1 MHVYQKLKSKP
12 TVSTEMSNAEDKWA
26 SILESLSAQC
36 NEHKVSDAFQQ
47 TLCSDLIDKALIPIV
62 KEAPASTRVYPPDSA
77 IQALTV
83 HFGWSAT
90 TRSGVRLTV
99 YRHSSSLRMT
109 VFIVCSFVDE
119 TSFDYKA
126 IMTEKEV
133 AEELK
138 LRLDGLRKQDTSR

>member
-1 MHVYQKLKSKP
+1 MF
-12 TVSTEMSNAEDKWA
+12 NADDTWA
-26 SILESLSAQC
+26 SILESLSTQC
-36 NEHKVSDAFQQ
+36 NEHKVSESFQRS
-47 TLCSDLIDKALIPIV
+47 LRSDLIDKALLRIV
-62 KEAPASTRVYPPDSA
+62 GEAPASTRVYPPDLA

-83 HFGWSAT
+83 HFGWLAT

-99 YRHSSSLRMT
+99 YRHVSSSRVT

-119 TSFDYKA
+119 TSMDYKA

-138 LRLDGLRKQDTSR
+138 SRLDGLRKQDTSR

>member
-1 MHVYQKLKSKP
+1 M
-12 TVSTEMSNAEDKWA
+12 STKEWA

-36 NEHKVSDAFQQ
+36 NEHKVSESFQRS
-47 TLCSDLIDKALIPIV
+47 LRSELIDKALIPIV
-62 KEAPASTRVYPPDSA
+62 GEAPASTRVYPPDLA

-99 YRHSSSLRMT
+99 YRHVLSSRMT

-119 TSFDYKA
+119 TSFDYKGFT
-126 IMTEKEV
+126 TEKEV

-138 LRLDGLRKQDTSR
+138 LRLDGLRKQDTNH